1 MRDTMDVGTA
11 YGRPAPSYDA
21 TLVQVGAGTPGGE
34 MLRRYWHPIAVAAEI
49 GDRPRPVRVL
59 GEDLILFRDLA
70 GRAGLLYPR
79 CCHRGTT
86 LYYGRVERE
95 GIRCCYH
102 GWLFDVE
109 GNCLDQPCESR
120 GRLESERARAR
131 YRQPWYPVAESLG
144 LLFAYLGPPER
155 KPVLPRYDVFEDVPA
170 DEEIVADGTN
180 IGLAGD
186 TTPCNWLQTH
196 ENVMDPYHVFV
207 LHAAN
212 SGNQFVPSMALLP
225 RVEWER
231 TALGVKSHQY
241 RTLPDGA
248 LFHRVTEVVMPT
260 VRIVASPF
268 VNRYGRSDSVAWTL
282 PIDDRT
288 TVIFTLYRT
297 RRGERVQRSRYAGK
311 AWAELSAEEHQRMP
325 GDYEAQVGQGAITF
339 HSEERLV
346 SSDRGVVMFRRRLA
360 EQIEAVRAGRDPLGV
375 TFDPAH
381 ALVRVEAGNFLGTPM
396 RESIAL
402 ADRDTDE

>member
-1 MRDTMDVGTA
+1 MDVGTA

-34 MLRRYWHPIAVAAEI
+34 MLRRYWHPIAVAAEV
-49 GDRPRPVRVL
+49 GDRPRQVRVL

-70 GRAGLLYPR
+70 GRPGLLSPR

-86 LYYGRVERE
+86 LYYGRVERD

-102 GWLFDVE
+102 GWLFDVQ
-109 GNCLDQPCESR
+109 GNCLDQPCEPP
-120 GRLESERARAR
+120 GHLASERARAR
-131 YRQPWYPVAESLG
+131 YRQPWYVVAEYHG
-144 LLFAYLGPPER
+144 LVFAYLGPPEK
-155 KPVLPRYDVFEDVPA
+155 KPVLPRYDIFEDVPG
-170 DEEIVADGTN
+170 DEEVVADGSN

-212 SGNQFVPSMALLP
+212 SGNQFVPIMAVLP
-225 RVEWER
+225 RVEWEL
-231 TALGVKSHQY
+231 TPLGVKSHQY
-241 RTLPDGA
+241 RALSDGA
-248 LFHRVTEVVMPT
+248 TFHRVTEVVMPT

-282 PIDDRT
+282 PIDDT
-288 TVIFTLYRT
+288 ATVIFTLYRT

-311 AWAELSAEEHQRMP
+311 AWAELTEEEHQRMP
-325 GDYEAQVGQGAITF
+325 GDYEAQVGQGAITL

-375 TFDPAH
+375 MFDPAD
-381 ALVRVEAGNFLGTPM
+381 ALVRVEAGNFLDAPAPAG
-396 RESIAL
+396 
-402 ADRDTDE
+402 